1 MKHVLWLSAV
11 VLFVSIAVHAQE
23 GGPTVKEITERLQAR
38 GAMIDDAVAQFEQ
51 HVKFGYSSIEQSFG
65 GTIALKKPNRYRI
78 ESDQQTLVTD
88 GVTVWAYVPANN
100 QVLVDKY
107 KENDNAL
114 SPEKFLLD
122 LPASYY
128 VSLVGTEKNSGTVQY
143 VLKLVPKDDR
153 AFVRSVKVWVDGEQ
167 WSARRILIVDVN
179 DTETTYT
186 IRDLK
191 LNTNVSLKT
200 FTFVPPAGTE
210 VVDLR

>member
-1 MKHVLWLSAV
+1 
-11 VLFVSIAVHAQE
+11 
-23 GGPTVKEITERLQAR
+23 
-38 GAMIDDAVAQFEQ
+38 
-51 HVKFGYSSIEQSFG
+51 
-65 GTIALKKPNRYRI
+65 
-78 ESDQQTLVTD
+78 
-88 GVTVWAYVPANN
+88 
-100 QVLVDKY
+100 
-107 KENDNAL
+107 
-114 SPEKFLLD
+114 
-122 LPASYY
+122 
-128 VSLVGTEKNSGTVQY
+128 